1 MSKIFDEL
9 DRILKSINE
18 AEEPVAEE
26 TAKEKAEKM
35 VKSIPINPEMET
47 ADQGKK
53 KAWEKICKYFYDL
66 SMGSM
71 PGGGL
76 SRKDDIDIPDD
87 FLDPKMKGK
96 ISGKMEDKEFE
107 KNTVVWD
114 EDKEME
120 KLEKD
125 VEVHM
130 QGESDEFDDF
140 DYRDNTFA
148 DDADMDDVDTDD
160 MDGGSGGGG
169 SSSKS
174 EHEKL
179 RDTIDDALD
188 EMSDSG
194 DLDGD
199 ENGQESG
206 QKSGQQSG
214 GQQSGNES
222 GGQQSGGKQSGS
234 QGGQEGDQEGGQE
247 GGQDGGQDGGQE
259 GGQDGGQ
266 QSGSQSGQQSGSQ
279 SGNQEGGSQDGQE
292 GGQGG
297 QGSDQEG
304 EGGGSDNNSN
314 GDEKPGGHHG
324 NDSFNNTSKKDQ
336 RLKELKDAIDKGD
349 ADAVQQNIDDIREGG
364 TGKGEL
370 AGERIGEVSD
380 KDLRGDMEKAGISK
394 KDIEEMSKAS
404 KEDPSSDMSE
414 EDMDRLRKTVV
425 DGLEKKCASKGG
437 SALAKTIVKNALKS
451 KVNDDEWRNMLK
463 LFLKSRAVNNGD
475 MSKAERGLKYGH
487 KNHLWRDA
495 VLPTSAPSKGQ
506 IQTIYC
512 FVDFSGSVE
521 QDLVYVFLGRVI
533 DLCAELNYTDVVI
546 YGFGEHIVLPR
557 KIDGRMLKKQGKDVV
572 LAQTWDYITTQKP
585 GWGTENFRDVAHE
598 IMQIRKRQRDAVYL
612 IFGDAFWGNPTDGPM
627 CLKTICGD
635 RLLDRMCVL
644 TYYQADGFWFES
656 FKGYIS
662 MLKEL
667 VGLKNVITTKV
678 SHIREE

>member
-125 VEVHM
+125 VEIHS

-140 DYRDNTFA
+140 DYRDNTFG

-160 MDGGSGGGG
+160 MEGGGG
-169 SSSKS
+169 GGGDSSDKS
-174 EHEKL
+174 EDEKL
-179 RDTIDDALD
+179 KDAIDDALD

-199 ENGQESG
+199 DGGEEGGES
-206 QKSGQQSG
+206 
-214 GQQSGNES
+214 
-222 GGQQSGGKQSGS
+222 
-234 QGGQEGDQEGGQE
+234 GGQE
-247 GGQDGGQDGGQE
+247 GGQQQGGQQQGGEE
-259 GGQDGGQ
+259 GGQQQGGSSGSQ
-266 QSGSQSGQQSGSQ
+266 QSGGEDGGDSGGDMESGDGE
-279 SGNQEGGSQDGQE
+279 SGKHS
-292 GGQGG
+292 
-297 QGSDQEG
+297 S
-304 EGGGSDNNSN
+304 SSH
-314 GDEKPGGHHG
+314 KPM
-324 NDSFNNTSKKDQ
+324 SKKDQ
-336 RLKELKDAIDKGD
+336 RLKDLKDAIDKGD
-349 ADAVQQNIDDIREGG
+349 AEEVQQNIDDIKEGG
-364 TGKGEL
+364 DGSGEL
-370 AGERIGEVSD
+370 AGERIGDVSD
-380 KDLRGDMEKAGISK
+380 KDLRGDMSKAGVSK
-394 KDIEEMSKAS
+394 KDIDEMSKAS
-404 KEDPSSDMSE
+404 MDDSAINDMSE
-414 EDMDRLRKTVV
+414 EEMDSMRKKVV
-425 DGLEKKCASKGG
+425 DGLEKKCAKKGG

-463 LFLKSRAVNNGD
+463 LFLKSKAVNNGD
-475 MSKAERGLKYGH
+475 MSKADKGLKYGH

-495 VLPTSAPSKGQ
+495 VLPTSAPSRGQ

-512 FVDFSGSVE
+512 FIDFSGSVE

-533 DLCAELNYTDVVI
+533 DLCAELNYTDIVI
-546 YGFGEHIVLPR
+546 YGFGSELTLPR
-557 KIDGRMLKKQGKDVV
+557 KINGRMLKKDGKDVV
-572 LAQTWDYITTQKP
+572 LAQTWDFIHSQGEQIEHF
-585 GWGTENFRDVAHE
+585 GWTENFRDVAHE
-598 IMQIRKRQRDAVYL
+598 IMQIRRKERDAVYL
-612 IFGDAFWGNPTDGPM
+612 IFGDALWQDPHDGPM
-627 CLKTICGD
+627 CLKGICGD

-644 TYYQADGFWFES
+644 TYYQADGFWYES
-656 FKGYIS
+656 FKGCIS